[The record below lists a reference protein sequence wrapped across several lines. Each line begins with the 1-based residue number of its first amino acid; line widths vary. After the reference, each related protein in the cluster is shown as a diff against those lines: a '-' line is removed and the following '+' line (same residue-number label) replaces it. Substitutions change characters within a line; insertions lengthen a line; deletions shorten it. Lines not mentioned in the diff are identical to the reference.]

1 MSTVATP
8 RVVDDE
14 TRLLAELVPLAG
26 ARVVDLGCGA
36 AEFSRRLL
44 ERGLVA
50 SVDALEVDRV
60 QHARNLAAPAVPG
73 LAFGEGGADD
83 IPFAEGTFDLALM
96 LKSLHHVPPARLDRA
111 LDEVA
116 RVLRPGGWLY
126 ASEPVFAGDFNEI
139 MRIFHDEQ
147 AARAAAVDAIA
158 RAIARGRFEGRAQV
172 HFVAPIAFRD
182 FADFEAR
189 MMGVTH
195 SALDRTDATVR
206 RVRERFDRHVGPA
219 GARFDRPMRVDLLR
233 KPAP

>member
-1 MSTVATP
+1 MSGTAAP

-14 TRLLAELVPLAG
+14 TLLLAELVPLAG

-36 AEFSRRLL
+36 ADLSRRLL
-44 ERGLVA
+44 ARGLVA

-60 QHARNLAAPAVPG
+60 QHARNLAAPAVRG
-73 LAFGEGGADD
+73 LAFHEGGADD
-83 IPFAEGTFDLALM
+83 IAFADGSFDVALM

-116 RVLRPGGWLY
+116 RVLRPGGWLW

-139 MRIFHDEQ
+139 MRLFHDEQ
-147 AARAAAVDAIA
+147 AARAAALDAID
-158 RAIARGRFEGRAQV
+158 RALARGRFEAIARV

-195 SALDRTDATVR
+195 SALDRSPATVA
-206 RVRERFDRHVGPA
+206 RVRERFEGHLGPG

-233 KPAP
+233 AIAP

>member
-1 MSTVATP
+1 MSAAAP
-8 RVVDDE
+8 RVFDDE

-60 QHARNLAAPAVPG
+60 QHGRNLAAPALQG

-83 IPFAEGTFDLALM
+83 IPFADGTFDLALM

-126 ASEPVFAGDFNEI
+126 ASEPVFAGEFNEI
-139 MRIFHDEQ
+139 VRIFHDEQ
-147 AARAAAVDAIA
+147 VVRAAAIDAIA
-158 RAIARGRFEGRAQV
+158 RAVARGRFEALAQV
-172 HFVAPIAFRD
+172 HFVAPIVFRD

-195 SALDRTDATVR
+195 SEMDRSAATSA
-206 RVRERFDRHVGPA
+206 RVRERFERHLGPG
-219 GARFDRPMRVDLLR
+219 GARFNRPMRVDLLR
-233 KPAP
+233 KVAP

>member
-1 MSTVATP
+1 MSALAAP

-44 ERGLVA
+44 EGGLVA
-50 SVDALEVDRV
+50 SVEALEVDRV

-116 RVLRPGGWLY
+116 RVLRPG
-126 ASEPVFAGDFNEI
+126 
-139 MRIFHDEQ
+139 
-147 AARAAAVDAIA
+147 
-158 RAIARGRFEGRAQV
+158 
-172 HFVAPIAFRD
+172 
-182 FADFEAR
+182 
-189 MMGVTH
+189 
-195 SALDRTDATVR
+195 
-206 RVRERFDRHVGPA
+206 
-219 GARFDRPMRVDLLR
+219 
-233 KPAP
+233 K

>member
-116 RVLRPGGWLY
+116 RVLRPGGVFYFEEIYPPLY
-126 ASEPVFAGDFNEI
+126 ANPLFR
-139 MRIFHDEQ
+139 RILAHPRENRFHGPEF
-147 AARAAAVDAIA
+147 RAALAEEGLSLRPGYHESSLFILGVAIKTA
-158 RAIARGRFEGRAQV
+158 R
-172 HFVAPIAFRD
+172 P
-182 FADFEAR
+182 
-189 MMGVTH
+189 
-195 SALDRTDATVR
+195 
-206 RVRERFDRHVGPA
+206 
-219 GARFDRPMRVDLLR
+219 
-233 KPAP
+233 